1 MKITIIALLLVF
13 FFQLFAAPAD
23 AENANC
29 AKMWNT
35 LSATSGCIGGK
46 IFCNSDWQA
55 FFSDLKSDAEKFEF
69 LLAVFPDKKESKI
82 HICNWE
88 NASNGVLAV
97 LVAEQVTGRSWLD
110 YNGKNPLILEAVKQA
125 KTTQPQHGP
134 LKKILSDPS
143 SVQELQDFFRQAYI
157 AATTKKA
164 GSSGKQQ

>member
-13 FFQLFAAPAD
+13 FFHLFAAPAD

-35 LSATSGCIGGK
+35 LSSTSGCIGGK

-69 LLAVFPDKKESKI
+69 LLSVFPDQKESKI

-110 YNGKNPLILEAVKQA
+110 YNGKNPVILEAVKQA
-125 KTTQPQHGP
+125 KTTLPQHGP
-134 LKKILSDPS
+134 LKKILADPAC
-143 SVQELQDFFRQAYI
+143 VRDLQDFFRQAYI